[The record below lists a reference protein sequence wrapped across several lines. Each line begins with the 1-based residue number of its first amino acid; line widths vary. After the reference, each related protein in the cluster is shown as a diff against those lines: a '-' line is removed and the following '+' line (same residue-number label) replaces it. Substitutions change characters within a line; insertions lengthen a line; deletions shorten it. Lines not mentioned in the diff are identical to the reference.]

1 MLDRDELLNK
11 LARLEEEL
19 ENMLEIVPN
28 NYDEMLSLEHTEQE
42 IIDEIEDVKKK
53 LARFT

>member
-1 MLDRDELLNK
+1 MLDRGDLLNK

-19 ENMLEIVPN
+19 ENILEIVPN

>member
-1 MLDRDELLNK
+1 MLDRDDLFNK

-19 ENMLEIVPN
+19 ENILEIIPN

>member
-19 ENMLEIVPN
+19 ENILEIVPN

>member
-1 MLDRDELLNK
+1 MLDRGDLLNK